1 MAIYDYQGN
10 VIATGGSGGSPI
22 AGKRVHFIGDSNLQY
37 ISDELKTH
45 LEETYACTVTNSA
58 YAGATW
64 ETTNGADTTES
75 ASGVGQVNK
84 VIATADSSKLIP
96 DYDCIVVM
104 LGTNCTTEGE
114 LTDTSADV
122 TTMCG
127 AMKYC
132 MEKLCYYGRQIP
144 IGVIIPIRTDGN
156 YSAPVELPSKFQKIE
171 EIAKQYNVPTLNLYT
186 AGRVIP
192 NGMTPDGNGYYLTDS
207 VHMGANGKLLFKQI
221 VGKWIAY
228 GMYGTG
234 ASGGASLASAEEVLF

>member
-1 MAIYDYQGN
+1 MAIYDINGN
-10 VIATGGSGGSPI
+10 VIPSGGSCGSPI
-22 AGKRVHFIGDSNLQY
+22 KGKRVHFIGDSNLQY
-37 ISDELKTH
+37 ISDELKTY
-45 LEETYACTVTNSA
+45 LEETYGCTVTNSA

-64 ETTNGADTTES
+64 ETTGGASVTDS
-75 ASGVGQVNK
+75 SGVGQVNK
-84 VIATADSSKLIP
+84 AVAKVDSSNLLT
-96 DYDCIVVM
+96 DYDCIVIM
-104 LGTNCTTEGE
+104 LGTNCGTEGD

-144 IGVIIPIRTDGN
+144 IGVIIPIRTDSS

-171 EIAKQYNVPTLNLYT
+171 EIAKLYNVPTLNLYT
-186 AGRVIP
+186 DGRIIP

-207 VHMGANGKLLFKQI
+207 VHMGANGKLLFKQM

-228 GMYGTG
+228 Q
-234 ASGGASLASAEEVLF
+234 L

>member
-10 VIATGGSGGSPI
+10 VVATGGAGGSPI
-22 AGKRVHFIGDSNLQY
+22 EGKRVHFIGDSNLQY
-37 ISDELKTH
+37 IKDELKTS
-45 LEETYACTVTNSA
+45 LEETYGCTVTNSA

-64 ETTNGADTTES
+64 ETSGGVS
-75 ASGVGQVNK
+75 ATDSSGVGQVNQ
-84 VIATADSSKLIP
+84 VIAKADSSKLLP

-104 LGTNCTTEGE
+104 LGTNCGTEGA

-122 TTMCG
+122 STMCG

-144 IGVIIPIRTDGN
+144 IGVIIPIRTDSS
-156 YSAPVELPSKFQKIE
+156 YSAPVELPGKFQKIE
-171 EIAKQYNVPTLNLYT
+171 EIAKLYNVPTLNLYT

-207 VHMGANGKLLFKQI
+207 VHMGANGKVLFKHM

-228 GMYGTG
+228 
-234 ASGGASLASAEEVLF
+234 SL